1 MGSSSWAGE
10 GVGEALGVGLELTLG
25 EADGLGEGL
34 TEGLALGDGEGE
46 TEAVSPS
53 LLQAHRDRARRRARP
68 AESKR

>member
-1 MGSSSWAGE
+1 M
-10 GVGEALGVGLELTLG
+10 GEALGVGLGLTLG